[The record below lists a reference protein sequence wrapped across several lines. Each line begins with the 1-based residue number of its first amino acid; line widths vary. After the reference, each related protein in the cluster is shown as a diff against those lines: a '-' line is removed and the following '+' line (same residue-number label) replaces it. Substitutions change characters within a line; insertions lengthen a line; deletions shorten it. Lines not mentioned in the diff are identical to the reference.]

1 MQLSL
6 TIYVKCHP
14 PSGEAYQVSTK
25 AIWFHR
31 RGERR
36 NRHRKN
42 EDLCAAAN
50 VRFWPKAAWA
60 VAPHMSAFGGKAD
73 ITFCGANVCF

>member
-14 PSGEAYQVSTK
+14 PSGEGYQVSTK
-25 AIWFHR
+25 AIWFHW
-31 RGERR
+31 RGDRR
-36 NRHRKN
+36 NPHRKN

-50 VRFWPKAAWA
+50 VRFWVKR
-60 VAPHMSAFGGKAD
+60 
-73 ITFCGANVCF
+73 TFSGAKRTSREGEIFLGLNFWV